1 MNFNKNLSLTIV
13 LSTLSGFS
21 FADDKNG
28 LPFPGILSGNVAVLS
43 SYDFRGI
50 TNAPENDKVTLQAGL
65 EYAHP
70 TGFYLGYWGSTL
82 GYSLTDFDVETE
94 QYQGRDAFENDFNLG
109 YRGKIN
115 DDLGYSIG
123 GTYYYYYQSEAK
135 SDFFETLLGLNYK
148 DVTLSAQTATSNVD
162 TANRGDTYFLLSYS
176 HQLPFELTGRAAL
189 GGYLYAKNNKNLET
203 KDDFNFRHLTLGL
216 THALGNSGANMNLD
230 YIVGG
235 YDRMDEKQKNKVVF
249 ALSYNF

>member
-1 MNFNKNLSLTIV
+1 MNLNKSLSLSIL
-13 LSTLSGFS
+13 LSTVSGLSY
-21 FADDKNG
+21 AEDKK
-28 LPFPGILSGNVAVLS
+28 LAPFPGEITGNIAVLS

-50 TNAPENDKVTLQAGL
+50 TNVPENDKVTLQAGL

-82 GYSLTDFDVETE
+82 GYSLTDFDAETE
-94 QYQGRDAFENDFNLG
+94 KYQGRDAFENDFNLG

-115 DDLGYSIG
+115 DDWGYTVG
-123 GTYYYYYQSEAK
+123 GTYYYYYGSDAK

-148 DVTLSAQTATSNVD
+148 DVALSAQTATSNVD

-176 HQLPFELTGRAAL
+176 HELPYELTGRAAL
-189 GGYLYAKNNKNLET
+189 GAYLYGKKSNNLET
-203 KDDFNFRHLTLGL
+203 KDDFNFRHLTVGL
-216 THALGNSGANMNLD
+216 SHALGNTGANMNLD

-249 ALSYNF
+249 GLSYNF